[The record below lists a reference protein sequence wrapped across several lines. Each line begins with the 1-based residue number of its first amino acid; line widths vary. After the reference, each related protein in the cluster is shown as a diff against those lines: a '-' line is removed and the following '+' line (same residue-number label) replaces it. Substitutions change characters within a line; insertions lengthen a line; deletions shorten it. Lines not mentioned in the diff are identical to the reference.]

1 VPDLA
6 EIFETNN
13 LAVAEQVLSSGY
25 ASMRV
30 DTRGQR
36 GGIKISRAPL
46 GPSVRLDRNRFLM
59 SLDVT
64 GTPLG
69 VLAIG
74 RLRGGR
80 AAYRTGGHE
89 RRYRPGDVFFAVQ
102 PELPYAVTSVNADIE
117 VAVIEPGLLGQ
128 VADTAPGRA
137 RQPVRFTGYA
147 PVSLSAKQLWKD
159 TCAFVHAT
167 VLDNP
172 EAVAQPLIAGGAA
185 RLLAAVALATF
196 PSNAVTDPTIED
208 RHDAHGDT
216 LRRAIAF
223 VEEHVDQDI
232 TVAGM
237 AEAAHVTVRA
247 VQLAFRRHL
256 DLTPVEY
263 LRQVRLGHAHRDLVT
278 GDPATTSVT
287 AVAYRWGFAS
297 SSRFAAVYRQ
307 AYGVSPSHT
316 LHQN

>member
-1 VPDLA
+1 MA

-25 ASMRV
+25 ATMRV
-30 DTRGQR
+30 DTRGAQ

-59 SLDVT
+59 SFDVV

-69 VLAIG
+69 VLTIG
-74 RLRGGR
+74 QLRNGR

-172 EAVAQPLIAGGAA
+172 EAVAQPLIAASAA

>member
-1 VPDLA
+1 MA

-13 LAVAEQVLSSGY
+13 PAVAEQVLSSAY
-25 ASMRV
+25 ATMRV

-36 GGIKISRAPL
+36 GGVKISRAPL
-46 GPSVRLDRNRFLM
+46 GPSARLDRNRFLM
-59 SLDVT
+59 SFDVT

-69 VLAIG
+69 VLTIG
-74 RLRGGR
+74 QLRGGQ
-80 AAYRTGGHE
+80 AAYRAGGHE

-102 PELPYAVTSVNADIE
+102 PELPYAVISVNADIE
-117 VAVIEPGLLGQ
+117 VAVIEPSLLSQ
-128 VADTAPGRA
+128 VADAAPGRT
-137 RQPVRFTGYA
+137 QEPVRFTGYG
-147 PVSLSAKQLWKD
+147 PVSLPAAQVWKD
-159 TCAFVHAT
+159 TCAFVRAT

-172 EAVAQPLIAGGAA
+172 EAVAQPLIAGSAA

-196 PSNAVTDPTIED
+196 ASNAVTDPTAGD

-223 VEEHVDQDI
+223 IEEHADQDI
-232 TVAGM
+232 TVGGM
-237 AEAAHVTVRA
+237 AQAAHVTVRA

-256 DLTPVEY
+256 DLTPMQY
-263 LRQVRLGHAHRDLVT
+263 LRRVRLGHAHHDLVAA
-278 GDPATTSVT
+278 DPATTSVT

-297 SSRFAAVYRQ
+297 SSRFATVYRQ
-307 AYGVSPSHT
+307 AYGVNPSRT